1 LAEQPRLV
9 EQPRPA
15 GRPAGRL
22 RLDQLPVRGRVASSG
37 YVDAI
42 TIEPADQAPKFMA
55 VVTDPDPDRD
65 KGAPPAR
72 LRLVWLG
79 QHRVPGIE
87 AGIRLGFEGMVFPVD
102 GMPTICNPRYEI
114 LSQTE
119 A

>member
-1 LAEQPRLV
+1 LAEQPPLV
-9 EQPRPA
+9 EQHRPA
-15 GRPAGRL
+15 SRPARRV

-37 YVDAI
+37 YVEAI
-42 TIEPADQAPKFMA
+42 TILPADQAPKFTA
-55 VVTDPDPDRD
+55 VVTDPEPDRD
-65 KGAPPAR
+65 RAATPAR

>member
-1 LAEQPRLV
+1 MAEHPRPAEQPG
-9 EQPRPA
+9 PA
-15 GRPAGRL
+15 GSPARRV
-22 RLDQLPVRGRVASSG
+22 RLDQLPERGRVASSG

-42 TIEPADQAPKFMA
+42 TILPADQSPKFTA
-55 VVTDPDPDRD
+55 IVTEPDPDRNR
-65 KGAPPAR
+65 AVPPPR